1 MRLQNPQR
9 HTNVSKEDN
18 MQNKLHVRKGDNVVV
33 ITGKDK
39 GTKGRVLK
47 VFTKES
53 RVLVE
58 NVNMIKK
65 HVKPNRKNQQGGI
78 IQKEAPI
85 HASNVMI
92 FNAKIN
98 SVTKAIMKTVGDA
111 RVRVCKKT
119 GDELNKE

>member
-1 MRLQNPQR
+1 
-9 HTNVSKEDN
+9 

-47 VFTKES
+47 VFTKDS

-58 NVNMIKK
+58 NVNMIKR

-98 SVTKAIMKTVGDA
+98 SVTKAIIKVVGDA